1 MYDVV
6 EIQSRVTAS
15 LDGRQRGKG
24 NHPSRPLKGT
34 IVKYRSKVAWLGKNR
49 SEYDLDLTY

>member
-1 MYDVV
+1 MV